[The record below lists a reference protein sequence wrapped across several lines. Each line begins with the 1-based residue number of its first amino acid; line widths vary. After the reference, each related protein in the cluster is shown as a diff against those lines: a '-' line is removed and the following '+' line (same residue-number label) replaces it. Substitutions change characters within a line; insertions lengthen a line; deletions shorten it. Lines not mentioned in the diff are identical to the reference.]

1 MQNGTW
7 TIHCQH
13 KPTCYHFERNNAST
27 SVAIMKFDEYKPP
40 AWAVTMHLKA
50 MADDDDDDAYWE
62 LCEKQGDEP
71 LP

>member
-1 MQNGTW
+1 
-7 TIHCQH
+7 
-13 KPTCYHFERNNAST
+13 
-27 SVAIMKFDEYKPP
+27 MKFDEYKPP
-40 AWAVTMHLKA
+40 EWAVTMHLKA